1 MGQFTEV
8 WFGTRQGLFPVFSQP
23 VSGGDWVPREGAVRA
38 GPMSPGG
45 VAAGH
50 SQGHTRQEAMC
61 VLWPLDLPSILTMLA
76 AFTCYPALLSPT
88 LTLAGGHQ
96 SLPGER
102 DGVLFPSLL
111 LPSG

>member
-1 MGQFTEV
+1 
-8 WFGTRQGLFPVFSQP
+8 
-23 VSGGDWVPREGAVRA
+23 
-38 GPMSPGG
+38 MSAGG
-45 VAAGH
+45 VAAEHG
-50 SQGHTRQEAMC
+50 QGYTRQEATC
-61 VLWPLDLPSILTMLA
+61 VLWPLDLPSVLAMLA
-76 AFTCYPALLSPT
+76 AFTCYLALLSPV

>member
-1 MGQFTEV
+1 MRT
-8 WFGTRQGLFPVFSQP
+8 
-23 VSGGDWVPREGAVRA
+23 

-50 SQGHTRQEAMC
+50 CRRHTQQEATC
-61 VLWPLDLPSILTMLA
+61 VLRPSDLPSVLATLA
-76 AFTCYPALLSPT
+76 AFTRYLALLSPA
-88 LTLAGGHQ
+88 LTPAGGHQ

-102 DGVLFPSLL
+102 DGVLFPGSL